1 MEMESS
7 HVDPHGIIPTYYTL
21 NRDRKV
27 ITAEQIIYRLHNLPA
42 YHVAPQSSQVKKKKK
57 ADLGPT
63 LKSTSK
69 QLRIV
74 ENRIWVSINYE
85 ELL

>member
-1 MEMESS
+1 MTYLVSKPMEMMESS
-7 HVDPHGIIPTYYTL
+7 RVDPHGIIPTYYTL

-57 ADLGPT
+57 
-63 LKSTSK
+63 KSRSRTH
-69 QLRIV
+69 V
-74 ENRIWVSINYE
+74 EIYQ
-85 ELL
+85 